1 MNLNSFEFSE
11 YKETIISQSVEA
23 ADTFLTGSN
32 PEYWSGMG
40 DNHGVI
46 VGYDWVPHSGSLKL
60 LEFNTNIH
68 VTQAKTLD
76 PAIEWFKEKNYNT
89 IVLVVRNDSGMEIPN
104 SSVVNEF
111 TASLQNNGLTASIY
125 TQEAWPSPVPEF
137 DVPDNVFILRFGF
150 DSASPIDYLAS
161 DKREFRNFASSS
173 GFEYLMP
180 RKMADLPDG
189 FSNGTGIPD
198 VIIKDPTED
207 EQTLLMNEFLFYDI
221 TSENKEYLLSQDY
234 CEEFIEPDLNYNG
247 AYYSELRS
255 EMMLT
260 PTENVFLTPLVSPDI
275 SLEISKQNLPYYTLN
290 SDSGSYSVSTI
301 TRRTILKDSQILM
314 SDDTYTNVENVITG
328 SFLKIRNIVGL
339 PDESDGVAYRCGN
352 PYWRLWETSSLS
364 IPSQS
369 NVSVE
374 SVRSGYTDSYTL
386 INGDKK
392 FGTFEYLFSSGSGR
406 HWSFKPSIKLSVG
419 DCLADEDGL
428 PLEITSIS
436 IVSSSNLIECYV
448 PNVEPQD
455 YYYCNGVIVHNAC
468 AGNLWLDSPARYEQY
483 DEVYYPKNVYPTC
496 NYYSNVNNNVGNRPR
511 CETDPAGNI
520 TSCDSDGNWIAKGT
534 CTPPWG
540 GTTLNLQA
548 RWDARENLNTS
559 TWSVATTDGGSFG
572 SLTHQNSPSINTD
585 EAPYYVS
592 YDGSNDRSTSSTNI
606 NVTSGMGWTLTWWL
620 KDTGNQSAGYERILG
635 VSSYRLDVAE
645 QNSSHKIR
653 IYDGSWRTSTL
664 TITSADSWT
673 HLALVYSGLNDSL
686 KLYEDASLVSTNSN
700 WGRWINNKSYALG
713 AKPGGGENWKGIIG
727 QFCIYYGELSSSE
740 ITNNYDADRGYFTS

>member
-1 MNLNSFEFSE
+1 
-11 YKETIISQSVEA
+11 
-23 ADTFLTGSN
+23 
-32 PEYWSGMG
+32 
-40 DNHGVI
+40 
-46 VGYDWVPHSGSLKL
+46 
-60 LEFNTNIH
+60 
-68 VTQAKTLD
+68 
-76 PAIEWFKEKNYNT
+76 
-89 IVLVVRNDSGMEIPN
+89 
-104 SSVVNEF
+104 
-111 TASLQNNGLTASIY
+111 
-125 TQEAWPSPVPEF
+125 
-137 DVPDNVFILRFGF
+137 
-150 DSASPIDYLAS
+150 SPIDYLAS

-540 GTTLNLQA
+540 GVTSNLQA